1 MALTNLSQITTSG
14 ISTLTDINL
23 NNITGVAATF
33 TGNVTVG
40 GTLTYDD
47 VTNIDS
53 VGLITARSGIRVLIG
68 TATTALVVEGD
79 ARITGILTVGSSSL
93 TLDGTNNVVNV
104 GTALTLGHTQGLQFH
119 TQNLHSQGF
128 EVNNVNATGIVTA
141 TTFSIADKIVHTGDT
156 NTAIRFPADDT
167 FTVETSGSERVRVTS
182 DGKIGIGASAPAKT
196 LEVKGDVRIY
206 NATDT
211 NSAILDITAD
221 STGSNG
227 VNLTSTYFGSG
238 GFGPIRFTTSD
249 TERLRIT
256 SDGYIKLSGRNVTGA
271 ANGNKLLRIYQ
282 PSRTDSEQDVL
293 LLQSYNQETVNEIII
308 GGGDS
313 SYNAT
318 TDISFRT
325 AAINTT
331 SGTERLR
338 ITSDGKVGIGLT
350 NPGALLHLES
360 TAANA
365 ARLRIGFD
373 SPRYYDIYRGSTTNS
388 GYLNFYGSQ
397 STFVGYTFGGVDGE
411 WMRIKSN
418 GRVGIG
424 TNNPSELLHLESGWT
439 KQILKSTNLN
449 TASSLIFD
457 THNINTADYLL
468 GQLAGR
474 WNGNDVAYINFEAG
488 ADTTNKDDGVI
499 TFLTSASGSS
509 PTERVRIT
517 SDGHM
522 TMGVPNYSFNNAKGF
537 DTYLGMAFNQYDGG
551 ILMTSSSGLY
561 AGEWSFGLEA
571 SASHTHFVILDDANE
586 RVRITSDGKVGIGD
600 DNPLFDLHIN
610 SDSNTTLGVYSEQ
623 TTGDNYQVASMKLR
637 TYESSSNTESVGD
650 FLLTGKNT
658 VTFGGANRFIMRGQT
673 NVELAF
679 YSNNTERMTI
689 DATGNVGIDTDIP
702 TAKLHINGGAA
713 NYTPNSSGSTLFQL
727 SGGASS
733 QYSMYIG
740 IDNDGGYLG
749 HNGADRKLF
758 FQTNESTRMTIDA
771 TGKVGIGVDPTDVL
785 HVQTSNTTGSFR
797 LGGNNS
803 GHRIFINSHPTGS
816 YLDSYGSNAYQLFR
830 IDCSTLSLNG
840 GSGGGVNINR
850 TGTAYAQLDLRQ
862 STGHPAFNIGFP
874 DGSFY
879 RNLGTVGPNDSA
891 GNSSSSGGQYLHIRL
906 RTVWNDASMTM
917 FRLTGFYAYS
927 AYAESYLGMYR
938 YGHPIYRTNPYG
950 QFISNQGN
958 RTTVHSIYNT
968 TADPGYLVIVC
979 DWGTNYTGLM
989 IEHNGAGADYGSNMQ
1004 YDVEIIDTKR
1014 STSTSAQW

>member
-14 ISTLTDINL
+14 IATLTDINL

-53 VGLITARSGIRVLIG
+53 VGLITARSGIIVSTG
-68 TATTALVVEGD
+68 TATTALVVNGD

-93 TLDGTNNVVNV
+93 TLDGTNDIVNV

-119 TQNLHSQGF
+119 TQSLHSQGF
-128 EVNNVNATGIVTA
+128 EVNNLNATGIVTA

-167 FTVETSGSERVRVTS
+167 FTVETAGSERLRITS

-517 SDGHM
+517 AAGHM

-586 RVRITSDGKVGIGD
+586 RLRINSDGKVSIGAGLPSAGAGTFNVKPASATDSYFKLRPASEFDGAITGAAIDIRNSSNGASQHLVLRAQEFRFWCDGTDRIRITSDGLVGINAVPAD
-600 DNPLFDLHIN
+600 STQALLVQSN
-610 SDSNTTLGVYSEQ
+610 STATSATHL
-623 TTGDNYQVASMKLR
+623 KLR
-637 TYESSSNTESVGD
+637 
-650 FLLTGKNT
+650 
-658 VTFGGANRFIMRGQT
+658 
-673 NVELAF
+673 
-679 YSNNTERMTI
+679 
-689 DATGNVGIDTDIP
+689 
-702 TAKLHINGGAA
+702 
-713 NYTPNSSGSTLFQL
+713 
-727 SGGASS
+727 GGAS
-733 QYSMYIG
+733 
-740 IDNDGGYLG
+740 GYT
-749 HNGADRKLF
+749 H
-758 FQTNESTRMTIDA
+758 
-771 TGKVGIGVDPTDVL
+771 
-785 HVQTSNTTGSFR
+785 
-797 LGGNNS
+797 
-803 GHRIFINSHPTGS
+803 SH
-816 YLDSYGSNAYQLFR
+816 
-830 IDCSTLSLNG
+830 ISLNAT
-840 GSGGGVNINR
+840 SS
-850 TGTAYAQLDLRQ
+850 A
-862 STGHPAFNIGFP
+862 
-874 DGSFY
+874 
-879 RNLGTVGPNDSA
+879 NLGNTRGLGTFLYDEPSDVEWFA
-891 GNSSSSGGQYLHIRL
+891 GR
-906 RTVWNDASMTM
+906 
-917 FRLTGFYAYS
+917 
-927 AYAESYLGMYR
+927 
-938 YGHPIYRTNPYG
+938 PYG
-950 QFISNQGN
+950 QSDYYVIARDTGVTSPAAATAQHSNAVVVVDGSGRLTTTGEQRIRYNASGGSTSKITTAFGRQGTFSTCTVTITSHAFGSMAYDIKVGGYSAASAHRAGTYYINGQIYSSYISVNSIGGS
-958 RTTVHSIYNT
+958 TTVTGPTYVATQKTQWTFTQTNGLIHPICSVTAAFGGQGYINHGDISI
-968 TADPGYLVIVC
+968 V
-979 DWGTNYTGLM
+979 W
-989 IEHNGAGADYGSNMQ
+989 S
-1004 YDVEIIDTKR
+1004 
-1014 STSTSAQW
+1014 